1 MGCLAHD
8 CLFLTS
14 GIIYFT
20 SKYLTDN
27 ILIDKVFMAED
38 NVSRIVREVCQAWP
52 GYEASSLEVVLRMLR
67 AYHFLD
73 QELVRD
79 LVDYEVS
86 PGEFGVLIELR
97 LAGPPYRMTPT
108 QLHNRLLVT
117 SGGMTGRVDRL
128 ERRGL
133 VCRLADHDD
142 RRSILVELT
151 ERGLE
156 LIDVIAHTHYRIMEH
171 LTEGLTSE
179 ERDCLAGLLRKLLLD
194 LESSCGQ

>member
-1 MGCLAHD
+1 M
-8 CLFLTS
+8 T
-14 GIIYFT
+14 
-20 SKYLTDN
+20 
-27 ILIDKVFMAED
+27 ED

-52 GYEASSLEVVLRMLR
+52 GYETSSLEVVLRMLR
-67 AYHFLD
+67 AYNFFD
-73 QELVRD
+73 RELIRG
-79 LVDYEVS
+79 LVEYEVN

-117 SGGMTGRVDRL
+117 SGGMTGRIDRL
-128 ERRGL
+128 QTRGL
-133 VCRLADHDD
+133 VCRSPDLDD

-156 LIDVIAHTHYRIMEH
+156 LIEVVAHTHYRIMEH

-179 ERDCLAGLLRKLLLD
+179 ERDCLAGLLRKLLFD
-194 LESSCGQ
+194 LESS